1 MVRGAQQERVLPVYD
16 ASAFV
21 GLWAIVYNA
30 AIEWQEDDG
39 EVSIEL
45 PKLPELLAAATISR
59 CLMPA
64 KLRGAEIK
72 AIRRIMN
79 LTLVDLA
86 EALDGRPETISRWES
101 EAQPMGAY
109 AEKVLRLL
117 ACEELKDDAPGISY
131 DARRIAHLSLSKGQ
145 PPAVELQLVHLKQDS
160 GAVVEVWNAKL
171 AA

>member
-117 ACEELKDDAPGISY
+117 ACRS
-131 DARRIAHLSLSKGQ
+131 
-145 PPAVELQLVHLKQDS
+145 
-160 GAVVEVWNAKL
+160 
-171 AA
+171 